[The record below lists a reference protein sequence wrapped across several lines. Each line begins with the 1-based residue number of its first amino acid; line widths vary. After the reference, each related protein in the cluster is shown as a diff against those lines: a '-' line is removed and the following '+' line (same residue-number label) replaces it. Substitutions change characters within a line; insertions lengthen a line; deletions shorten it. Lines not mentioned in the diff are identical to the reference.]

1 MAKLVQD
8 YPAHCNPI
16 SAVEDFKEF
25 FLCSKETLLGATLG
39 LAAGREKANF
49 LATSR
54 DEIEDPFF
62 FIDPA
67 VSFSC
72 EIGSIKLN
80 FPFPRKRNP
89 AIRSK
94 KEDVTPSSM
103 WEIVCFSFEVRGRR
117 IRTYQVQN
125 ALRPRPQPGPHRL
138 RRRLQSGLRLGASV
152 PVLAKKRN
160 KKVRYTFQ
168 SNPDSVDAF
177 SSRTLAIR
185 ATPSVQVLLGFSE
198 RRTEKKKRRDW
209 RRGSVR
215 DN

>member
-72 EIGSIKLN
+72 EIGSIKLH
-80 FPFPRKRNP
+80 FPSPRKRNP
-89 AIRSK
+89 AIRNK

-117 IRTYQVQN
+117 TYVPGPKRSPPPPT
-125 ALRPRPQPGPHRL
+125 ARPAPPPPPTSGRPPPRRLRPLPGKENKQKGKVHPPIKCRFRRRFFVSYPGHPRHALGPGPPRL
-138 RRRLQSGLRLGASV
+138 LRA
-152 PVLAKKRN
+152 A
-160 KKVRYTFQ
+160 
-168 SNPDSVDAF
+168 A
-177 SSRTLAIR
+177 
-185 ATPSVQVLLGFSE
+185 
-198 RRTEKKKRRDW
+198 
-209 RRGSVR
+209 
-215 DN
+215 